1 MNKYFAW
8 LPVLMIAGV
17 SVYKPV
23 KEARE
28 EKPVNKSISFAVYK
42 SNSYSS
48 EVYDNT
54 SAQVHIIVEK
64 AGKKGSTIVCDTT
77 LDSKMLKDYPSI
89 ERAQYQKIIIPA
101 VNTSKEHLEVK
112 YILTYNS
119 KGNELQMQDGTVV
132 SNNGATKLDI
142 GI

>member
-8 LPVLMIAGV
+8 LPVLMMAGV
-17 SVYKPV
+17 SIYKPV

-64 AGKKGSTIVCDTT
+64 AGKKESTIVCDTT